1 MAKHGPQTRYQYT
14 RKAADRLAAS
24 QRKRCTTKTPQGHAG
39 VFAWLPPGV
48 ALARTAE
55 AGRLL
60 VAARAFGKG
69 DVVFVEAAL
78 LSVAAPDDYTDEA
91 DDAVHLGLWEREVD
105 AFDALDAVGRRACSR
120 CTRRRRRRGSRR
132 CSRSLASAP
141 PRRRAE
147 AAAAAAHLL
156 GQRAGGGRPLPAAG
170 DGLVDRARLRRE
182 RGARGERMPAA
193 SNSSPCGRL
202 RAARR

>member
-1 MAKHGPQTRYQYT
+1 MAGAAALNIQSYFRGYLSRGLYGALRRGAKAAAQDAANRETLRQWVEANVAKHGPQTRYQYT

-78 LSVAAPDDYTDEA
+78 LSVAAPDDYTDVG
-91 DDAVHLGLWEREVD
+91 DDGVHLGLWEREVD
-105 AFDALDAVGRRACSR
+105 AFDAL
-120 CTRRRRRRGSRR
+120 GS
-132 CSRSLASAP
+132 SRSSHAIFCSC
-141 PRRRAE
+141 R
-147 AAAAAAHLL
+147 
-156 GQRAGGGRPLPAAG
+156 G
-170 DGLVDRARLRRE
+170 RE
-182 RGARGERMPAA
+182 RSA
-193 SNSSPCGRL
+193 
-202 RAARR
+202 

>member
-1 MAKHGPQTRYQYT
+1 MAEAALRIQSYFRGYLSRGLYGALRRGAKAAAQDAANRETLRQWVEANVAKHGPQTRYQYT

-78 LSVAAPDDYTDEA
+78 LSVAA
-91 DDAVHLGLWEREVD
+91 
-105 AFDALDAVGRRACSR
+105 
-120 CTRRRRRRGSRR
+120 
-132 CSRSLASAP
+132 
-141 PRRRAE
+141 
-147 AAAAAAHLL
+147 
-156 GQRAGGGRPLPAAG
+156 
-170 DGLVDRARLRRE
+170 
-182 RGARGERMPAA
+182 RM
-193 SNSSPCGRL
+193 NGSSPWT
-202 RAARR
+202 

>member
-91 DDAVHLGLWEREVD
+91 EDAVHLGLWEREID
-105 AFDALDAVGRRACSR
+105 AFDALDAVGRRRVLAAAPLPRLAPLLEEFSRRPADGRSGGGCRSSSPATRWRRATASCSR
-120 CTRRRRRRGSRR
+120 
-132 CSRSLASAP
+132 
-141 PRRRAE
+141 
-147 AAAAAAHLL
+147 
-156 GQRAGGGRPLPAAG
+156 
-170 DGLVDRARLRRE
+170 
-182 RGARGERMPAA
+182 
-193 SNSSPCGRL
+193 
-202 RAARR
+202 